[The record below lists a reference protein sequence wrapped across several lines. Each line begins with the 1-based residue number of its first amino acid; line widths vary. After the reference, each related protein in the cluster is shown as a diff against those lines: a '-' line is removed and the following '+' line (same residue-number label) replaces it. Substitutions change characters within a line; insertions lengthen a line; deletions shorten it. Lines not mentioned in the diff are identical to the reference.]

1 MGVSVRSCVITCFV
15 LTLVGVTWSN
25 DPLHAEDTRA
35 QHQEWIRK
43 LETPGGTFSDALDMS
58 LDPAGS
64 ALLLHDETAPQH
76 RSWMRKLETP
86 GGTLKSVHGGSG
98 LLNG

>member
-1 MGVSVRSCVITCFV
+1 M
-15 LTLVGVTWSN
+15 
-25 DPLHAEDTRA
+25 
-35 QHQEWIRK
+35 RK

-58 LDPAGS
+58 LDSAGS

-86 GGTLKSVHGGSG
+86 GGTLKSVYGRSAP
-98 LLNG
+98 LNG